1 MRPPGAL
8 SIPATSKISFRSFL
22 TVNNMAP
29 IKVSPEVAD
38 HINKLKAKIA
48 RLEAENAQLRAEA
61 EASIELSD
69 AAPVR
74 GKGRPAVDTYA
85 KKTTTIQA
93 TAKIWK
99 LLILVGGLGLLI
111 GFFMVIGGMSAK
123 KEAMAGFGLI
133 TTILSFVSLV
143 VGRLGRFWFHG

>member
-1 MRPPGAL
+1 
-8 SIPATSKISFRSFL
+8 
-22 TVNNMAP
+22 MAP

-38 HINKLKAKIA
+38 HIGKLKAKIA

-74 GKGRPAVDTYA
+74 GKGRAAVDAYP
-85 KKTTTIQA
+85 KKTTTVQA

-99 LLILVGGLGLLI
+99 LMIMLGGIGLLSGI
-111 GFFMVIGGMSAK
+111 GMTIVGLSSDK
-123 KEAMAGFGLI
+123 SNLAGFGVLAI
-133 TTILSFVSLV
+133 AFSSLSYIA
-143 VGRLGRFWFHG
+143 GRFGKFWFHE